1 MGQAES
7 LCPSRGWLRLFV
19 PVALAL
25 SVPSAAE
32 AQGSTG
38 APKPLDQAVQNELTI
53 NLGLSR
59 GIEITDALLEDFST
73 GLRTEFRLWEELL
86 QALSAYKSSEE
97 YQVCSRQVANSPE
110 WLKILMAVKIP
121 PLAPSE
127 ELERIEK
134 KLNAESNA
142 LVRQKCG
149 ADIEKDWPMS
159 KRRERAAEIEAAGA
173 AAFDAARAA
182 RATRP
187 GGPAAWEASWTEA
200 PSDLYYALKDKILSF
215 CEAWRQGWIIDD
227 KDGQIEFSFSTAL
240 PLSLLYTQAEARA
253 QLDFCIKEER
263 RLDGNALELFILA
276 RDLPQLV
283 PGLERL
289 PPPRRRH
296 P

>member
-38 APKPLDQAVQNELTI
+38 APKPLDQAAQNELTI

-59 GIEITDALLEDFST
+59 DIEITDALLEDFST
-73 GLRTEFRLWEELL
+73 GLKTELRLWEELL

-97 YQVCSRQVANSPE
+97 YQVCSRQVGGSPE
-110 WLKILMAVKIP
+110 WLKILMAVKVP

-134 KLNAESNA
+134 KLNAELSA
-142 LVRQKCG
+142 MVRQKCG
-149 ADIEKDWPMS
+149 ADIEEDWPAS
-159 KRRERAAEIEAAGA
+159 KRHERATEIEAAGA

-182 RATRP
+182 RAARP

-200 PSDLYYALKDKILSF
+200 PSDLYYALKDKIFSF
-215 CEAWRQGWIIDD
+215 CEAWDRHWIIIDNQG
-227 KDGQIEFSFSTAL
+227 GQFKFSFSTAM
-240 PLSLLYTQAEARA
+240 PLSLLYTQKEAAA
-253 QLDFCIKEER
+253 QLSFCM
-263 RLDGNALELFILA
+263 NVAN
-276 RDLPQLV
+276 LV
-283 PGLERL
+283 PLFQLKDPFFPQFKHL
-289 PPPRRRH
+289 PPPPSRR